1 MDKFNT
7 EEDISMQRT
16 LGIIKPDAVKK
27 NVIGK
32 IISIIEENGIKIKAM
47 KMVKLTKK
55 QAEGFYYVHKDK
67 PFFNDLINFMTS
79 GPVVL
84 MLLEGENVIE
94 RWRKLMGVTDPQKAD
109 EGTIRKLYGTD
120 IEKNAVHGSDAPETA
135 EFETKYF
142 FNALEICE

>member
-1 MDKFNT
+1 
-7 EEDISMQRT
+7 MQRT

-47 KMVKLTKK
+47 KMVKLTEE
-55 QAEGFYYVHKDK
+55 QAKGFYYVHKDK
-67 PFFNDLINFMTS
+67 PFFNDLIKFMTS

-94 RWRKLMGVTDPQKAD
+94 KWRKLMGATDPAKAN

-120 IEKNAVHGSDAPETA
+120 IEKNAVHGSDAVETA
-135 EFETKYF
+135 EYETKYF
-142 FNALEICE
+142 FNALEVC

>member
-1 MDKFNT
+1 MDKFKT
-7 EEDISMQRT
+7 QEDKPMERT

-47 KMVKLTKK
+47 KMVTLTKK
-55 QAEGFYYVHKDK
+55 QAEGFYHVHKDK

>member
-1 MDKFNT
+1 M
-7 EEDISMQRT
+7 ERT
-16 LGIIKPDAVKK
+16 LGIIKPDAVSK

-32 IISIIEENGIKIKAM
+32 IISIIEENEIKIKAM
-47 KMVKLTKK
+47 KMVKLTEE
-55 QAEGFYYVHKDK
+55 QAKGFYYVHKDK
-67 PFFNDLINFMTS
+67 PFFNDLIKFMTS

-94 RWRKLMGVTDPQKAD
+94 RWRKIMGVTDPAKAD

-135 EFETKYF
+135 EYETKYF
-142 FNALEICE
+142 FNALEIC

>member
-1 MDKFNT
+1 
-7 EEDISMQRT
+7 MQRT

-47 KMVKLTKK
+47 KMVKLTEE
-55 QAEGFYYVHKDK
+55 QAKGFYYVHKDK
-67 PFFNDLINFMTS
+67 PFFNDLIKFMTS

-94 RWRKLMGVTDPQKAD
+94 KWRKLMGATDPEKAD

-120 IEKNAVHGSDAPETA
+120 IEKNAVHGSDAVETA
-135 EFETKYF
+135 EYETKYF
-142 FNALEICE
+142 FNALEVC

>member
-1 MDKFNT
+1 
-7 EEDISMQRT
+7 MQRT
-16 LGIIKPDAVKK
+16 LGIIKPDAVGK

-47 KMVKLTKK
+47 KMVKLTEE
-55 QAEGFYYVHKDK
+55 QAKGFYYVHKDK
-67 PFFNDLINFMTS
+67 PFFNDLIKFMTS

-94 RWRKLMGVTDPQKAD
+94 KWRKLMGATDPAKAD

-120 IEKNAVHGSDAPETA
+120 IEKNAVHGSDAIDTA
-135 EFETKYF
+135 DYETKYF
-142 FNALEICE
+142 FNALEIC

>member
-1 MDKFNT
+1 M
-7 EEDISMQRT
+7 ERT
-16 LGIIKPDAVKK
+16 LGIIKPDAVSK

-32 IISIIEENGIKIKAM
+32 IISIIEENEIKIKAM
-47 KMVKLTKK
+47 KMVKLTEE
-55 QAEGFYYVHKDK
+55 QAKGFYYVHKDK
-67 PFFNDLINFMTS
+67 PFFNDLIKFMTS

-94 RWRKLMGVTDPQKAD
+94 RWRKIMGVTDPAKAD

-135 EFETKYF
+135 EYETKYF
-142 FNALEICE
+142 FNALEVC

>member
-1 MDKFNT
+1 
-7 EEDISMQRT
+7 MQRT

-32 IISIIEENGIKIKAM
+32 IVAMIEENGIKIRAM
-47 KMVKLTKK
+47 KMVKLNEE
-55 QAEGFYYVHKDK
+55 QAKGFYYVHKDK
-67 PFFNDLINFMTS
+67 PFFNDLIKFMTS

-94 RWRKLMGVTDPQKAD
+94 RWRKLMGVTDPAKAD
-109 EGTIRKLYGTD
+109 EGTIRKRFGTD

-142 FNALEICE
+142 FNALEIC

>member
-1 MDKFNT
+1 
-7 EEDISMQRT
+7 MQRT
-16 LGIIKPDAVKK
+16 LGIIKPDAVGK

-47 KMVKLTKK
+47 KMVKLTEE
-55 QAEGFYYVHKDK
+55 QAKGFYYVHKYK
-67 PFFNDLINFMTS
+67 PFFNDLIKFMTS

-94 RWRKLMGVTDPQKAD
+94 KWRKLMGATDPAKAD

-120 IEKNAVHGSDAPETA
+120 IEKNAVHGSDAIDTA
-135 EFETKYF
+135 DYETKYF
-142 FNALEICE
+142 FNALEIC

>member
-1 MDKFNT
+1 MK
-7 EEDISMQRT
+7 RT
-16 LGIIKPDAVKK
+16 LGIIKPDAVSK

-32 IISIIEENGIKIKAM
+32 IISIIEENEIKIKAM
-47 KMVKLTKK
+47 KMVKLTEE
-55 QAEGFYYVHKDK
+55 QAKGFYYVHKDK
-67 PFFNDLINFMTS
+67 PFFNDLIKFMTS

-94 RWRKLMGVTDPQKAD
+94 RWRKIMGVTDPAKAD

-135 EFETKYF
+135 EYETKYF
-142 FNALEICE
+142 FNALEIC

>member
-1 MDKFNT
+1 
-7 EEDISMQRT
+7 MQRT

-32 IISIIEENGIKIKAM
+32 IIVMIEENGIKIRAM
-47 KMVKLTKK
+47 KMVKLNED
-55 QAEGFYYVHKDK
+55 QAKGFYYVHKDK
-67 PFFNDLINFMTS
+67 PFFNDLIKFMTS

-94 RWRKLMGVTDPQKAD
+94 RWRKLMGVTDPAKAD
-109 EGTIRKLYGTD
+109 EGTIRKLFGTD
-120 IEKNAVHGSDAPETA
+120 IEKNAVHGSDAVETA

-142 FNALEICE
+142 FNALEVC

>member
-1 MDKFNT
+1 
-7 EEDISMQRT
+7 MQRT

-32 IISIIEENGIKIKAM
+32 IIAMIEENGIKIRAM
-47 KMVKLTKK
+47 KMVKLNEE
-55 QAEGFYYVHKDK
+55 QAKGFYYVHKDK
-67 PFFNDLINFMTS
+67 PFFNDLIKFMTS

-94 RWRKLMGVTDPQKAD
+94 RWRKLMGVTDPAKAD
-109 EGTIRKLYGTD
+109 EGTIRKLFGTD
-120 IEKNAVHGSDAPETA
+120 IEKNAVHGSDAVETA

-142 FNALEICE
+142 FNALEIC

>member
-1 MDKFNT
+1 M
-7 EEDISMQRT
+7 ERT
-16 LGIIKPDAVKK
+16 LGIIKPDSVSK

-32 IISIIEENGIKIKAM
+32 IISIIEENEIKIKAM
-47 KMVKLTKK
+47 KMVKLTEE
-55 QAEGFYYVHKDK
+55 QAKGFYYVHKDK
-67 PFFNDLINFMTS
+67 PFFNDLIKFMTS

-94 RWRKLMGVTDPQKAD
+94 RWRKIMGVTDPAKAD

-135 EFETKYF
+135 EYETKYF
-142 FNALEICE
+142 FNALEVC

>member
-1 MDKFNT
+1 
-7 EEDISMQRT
+7 MQRT

-27 NVIGK
+27 NVVGK

-67 PFFNDLINFMTS
+67 PFFNDLIKFMTS

-94 RWRKLMGVTDPQKAD
+94 KWRKLMGVTDPAKAD
-109 EGTIRKLYGTD
+109 EGTIRKLFGTD

>member
-1 MDKFNT
+1 
-7 EEDISMQRT
+7 MQRT

-47 KMVKLTKK
+47 KMVKLTEE
-55 QAEGFYYVHKDK
+55 QAKGFYYVHKDK
-67 PFFNDLINFMTS
+67 PFFNDLIKFMTS

-94 RWRKLMGVTDPQKAD
+94 KWRKLMGVTDPAKAD
-109 EGTIRKLYGTD
+109 DGTIRKLYGTD

-135 EFETKYF
+135 EYETKYF
-142 FNALEICE
+142 FNALEIV

>member
-1 MDKFNT
+1 
-7 EEDISMQRT
+7 MQRT

-32 IISIIEENGIKIKAM
+32 IIAMIEENGIKIRAM
-47 KMVKLTKK
+47 KMVKLNEE
-55 QAEGFYYVHKDK
+55 QAKGFYYVHKDK
-67 PFFNDLINFMTS
+67 PFFNDLIKFMTS

-94 RWRKLMGVTDPQKAD
+94 RWRKLMGVTDPAKAD
-109 EGTIRKLYGTD
+109 ERTIRKLFGTD
-120 IEKNAVHGSDAPETA
+120 IEKNAVHGSDAIETA

-142 FNALEICE
+142 FNALEVC